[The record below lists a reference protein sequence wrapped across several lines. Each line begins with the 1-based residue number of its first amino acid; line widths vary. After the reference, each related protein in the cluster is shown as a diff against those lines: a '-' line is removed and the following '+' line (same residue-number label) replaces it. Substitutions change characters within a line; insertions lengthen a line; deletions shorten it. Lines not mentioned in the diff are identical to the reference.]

1 MRQKTPGRNLKNIL
15 LNSLLDLIELDKVV
29 ENLKIDAA
37 VKEDFNLIDAFS
49 LLDVNGRGYITPTDL
64 RQALSELGIK
74 CNIDEVELI
83 FERFATS
90 KGKEASILKY
100 SDF

>member
-1 MRQKTPGRNLKNIL
+1 M
-15 LNSLLDLIELDKVV
+15 

-90 KGKEASILKY
+90 KGKEASILMY
-100 SDF
+100 SDFQELMTPLDNNFARLLGGKRI